1 MDTVEVLGY
10 DAQKV
15 FDKITDKLSGWLDI
29 LIGNLPNF
37 VLAVILVI
45 CTIFI
50 AKTIKRLSARYI
62 HKIGTNET
70 ISRFLSQ
77 LIFIAILVLGIMLAL
92 SAMDLTK
99 TVSSILAGLGIIGL
113 ALGFAFQDTAAN
125 FISGVYITFNQPY
138 KIGDIIQTHDGHEG
152 SVIDIN
158 LRVTKI
164 RTYNGPIVYVPN
176 RYLFQECFTNFTEYR
191 QRRVQIECGV
201 SYGEDLEQVE
211 KVALE
216 SARNVSSRLESEEPT
231 LFWTG
236 FGDSSIN
243 FTLNIWCKFSG
254 PNLDFIPVR
263 NEAIISLKKAF
274 DNNDIMIPFPIR
286 TLDFGIK
293 GGTQL
298 NKELAGLSLSSEPQN
313 GSTHTNE
320 G

>member
-1 MDTVEVLGY
+1 MNTAQVLGY
-10 DAQKV
+10 DTQKI
-15 FDKITDKLSGWLDI
+15 FDKITEKLSGWLDI
-29 LIGNLPNF
+29 MVENLPNL
-37 VLAVILVI
+37 VLAIILLV
-45 CTIFI
+45 CSIFI
-50 AKTIKRLSARYI
+50 AKSIKKLSARYI
-62 HKIGTNET
+62 HKLGTNET

-77 LIFIAILVLGIMLAL
+77 LIFLGILVLGVMLAL
-92 SAMDLTK
+92 SVMDLSK

-164 RTYNGPIVYVPN
+164 KTYNGPIVYVPN
-176 RYLFQECFTNFTEYR
+176 RYLFQECFTNFTEFA

-216 SARNVSSRLESEEPT
+216 SARKVSSRLESEEPT

-243 FTLNIWCKFSG
+243 FTLNIWCKFRG
-254 PNLDFIPVR
+254 ANLDFIPVR

-274 DNNDIMIPFPIR
+274 DQNDIMIPFPIR

-293 GGTQL
+293 GGVQL
-298 NKELAGLSLSSEPQN
+298 NKQLESLPSTQQN
-313 GSTHTNE
+313 GSSSNVNE

>member
-1 MDTVEVLGY
+1 MNTAQVLGY
-10 DAQKV
+10 DTQKI
-15 FDKITDKLSGWLDI
+15 FDKITDKLSAWLDI
-29 LIGNLPNF
+29 MVENLPNL
-37 VLAVILVI
+37 VLAIILLV

-50 AKTIKRLSARYI
+50 AKTIKRLSGRYI
-62 HKIGTNET
+62 SKLGTNET

-77 LIFIAILVLGIMLAL
+77 LIFLAILVFGIMLAL
-92 SAMDLTK
+92 SVMDLSK

-164 RTYNGPIVYVPN
+164 KTYNGPIVYVPN
-176 RYLFQECFTNFTEYR
+176 RYLFQECFTNFTEFT

-216 SARNVSSRLESEEPT
+216 SARNVKSRLESEEPT

-274 DNNDIMIPFPIR
+274 DKNDIMIPFPIR

-293 GGTQL
+293 GGQQL
-298 NKELAGLSLSSEPQN
+298 NKELAGLNLNRQSGKEN
-313 GSTHTNE
+313 TTNN
-320 G
+320 